1 MKKINIFS
9 IAFLVAC
16 VSFTIMSS
24 SCLKLQKDFNRPTN
38 VDTLDAHVYTTAWGY
53 IKKRAYGSTTDT
65 LFRRFYDAII
75 YSGIDT
81 NEYIK
86 PNRTYILLS
95 NSAITTSKTGL
106 WAVILNGTTAGKSW
120 TSYSKADVKNYL
132 LYLIAQGLYSH
143 YGLKLVDVPFIT
155 LTPAGVYA
163 TNPTTFKFPLTTAT
177 PVFTPN
183 PNSIMNVHVSNAN
196 TVTSQLDYPIVING
210 TINITSSDLEA
221 TNGIIQVVNSGTSVI
236 TPNIPQ

>member
-24 SCLKLQKDFNRPTN
+24 SCLKLQKDYNRKTN
-38 VDTLDAHVYTTAWGY
+38 IDTIDAHVYTTALGY
-53 IKKRAYGSTTDT
+53 IKKRAYGSATDT

-81 NEYIK
+81 NEYTK

-95 NSAITTSKTGL
+95 NSEITTATNGL
-106 WAVILNGTTAGKSW
+106 WAKITVNGVAAKSW
-120 TSYSKADVKNYL
+120 ASYSKADVKNYL

-143 YGLKLVDVPFIT
+143 YGLKLVDVPFTT
-155 LTPAGVYA
+155 LAPPGVYT
-163 TNPTTFKFPLTTAT
+163 TNPVTFKFPGTF
-177 PVFTPN
+177 VPN

-210 TINITSSDLEA
+210 AINITSSDLEA

-236 TPNIPQ
+236 TPIIPQ